1 MRKKSMRLVSAALA
15 ACMAVSVLPVG
26 AFALDVGAAPESSVS
41 TQETAM
47 YQLEGGETID
57 DDFVAQNGS
66 SYSMSNAYTGDAGSY
81 AAGITINTTKDV
93 TITIDGPVDI
103 VSGNLVKVDNAGTL
117 TIENKNN
124 YKVKTAAG
132 TAGHMFL
139 INKGTVVVDG
149 GYYESQMY
157 DGAQPFRVQG
167 GNVTLKNVE
176 AKTSANALVIDD
188 NADAEVTISGG
199 KYTEIKRKDHATVW
213 QSNGTLT
220 VQDGAKIINEGG
232 NATILVRNGTC
243 NLKSSTHTSGNYF
256 TIRVQGGTC
265 NIYDGEY
272 RNGEEVSTTGYQTV
286 YNTNAVLNI
295 HGGTFEGPGY
305 VIATGGT
312 GTTTIDEKSEE
323 PSRSGK
329 TETVIRSTEGG
340 RKYGIAGVGDSTTII
355 DGCTIENANYGIA
368 VMGNADVTLKNAV
381 LKDNKYDIALSAGK
395 LITIED
401 TFTSIATV
409 WVAESSISTPR
420 QVTTNRAQNQNK
432 LHLISS
438 RVDANGRSYRV
449 AYDAE
454 NNYRYLTPRT
464 AGKFTVDAEDAKA
477 VAEIDG
483 VSTELD
489 ANTEIAKDT
498 HVDLTAVAPG
508 AGWEFI
514 GWELKVDGN
523 LKTDLLHDAGTE
535 NPYFVIPA
543 DMEAE
548 RVTVRALFNF
558 VGTDDG
564 AASASAGGAI
574 AAVAVGAA
582 AAWGVY
588 EAGTGIYRMMN
599 MRGIPLPSNRAELA
613 MLIWERAGKPEP
625 ASTALYTD
633 IDADNTDLQKAA
645 HWMVEQGLMDEK
657 ANNTFKPNTHVTKV
671 RVCTT
676 WEKAKQKGLFDK
688 TEE

>member
-15 ACMAVSVLPVG
+15 ACMMLSVLPVG
-26 AFALDVGAAPESSVS
+26 AFAAEPGAAEQENGVS
-41 TQETAM
+41 TQAAV
-47 YQLEGGETID
+47 YHLVGGETID
-57 DDFVAQNGS
+57 DDFIAQNGS
-66 SYSMSNAYTGDAGSY
+66 SYSMSNAYTESGEYTKNIIID
-81 AAGITINTTKDV
+81 TTKDV
-93 TITIDGPVDI
+93 TIEVTGDI
-103 VSGNLVKVDNAGTL
+103 NYNVNNSRLWHVKKVNDL
-117 TIENKNN
+117 TIKNN
-124 YKVKTAAG
+124 
-132 TAGHMFL
+132 GH
-139 INKGTVVVDG
+139 TVQVDSTRYIQILREEYNAQVGKITVDG
-149 GYYESQMY
+149 GTYK
-157 DGAQPFRVQG
+157 G
-167 GNVTLKNVE
+167 GTDSVFQFSSGGKADLKNVTVE
-176 AKTSANALVIDD
+176 GNSNNAVYS
-188 NADAEVTISGG
+188 NRSCEVTITGG
-199 KYTEIKRKDHATVW
+199 KYTTGGDVTI
-213 QSNGTLT
+213 SNCGT
-220 VQDGAKIINEGG
+220 
-232 NATILVRNGTC
+232 GTM
-243 NLKSSTHTSGNYF
+243 
-256 TIRVQGGTC
+256 
-265 NIYDGEY
+265 NIY
-272 RNGEEVSTTGYQTV
+272 
-286 YNTNAVLNI
+286 
-295 HGGTFEGPGY
+295 GGTFEGNQAIQNKDGTML
-305 VIATGGT
+305 IDKGATIIGTFGVYHVVVNYGNGKLTFKDGTVEIKGGSPRATLCGWNNSETIVNGGT
-312 GTTTIDEKSEE
+312 FKGAE
-323 PSRSGK
+323 
-329 TETVIRSTEGG
+329 
-340 RKYGIAGVGDSTTII
+340 YGVGVGLGTPRFTLTDATFEGNKNDIYLAQEQTITIGESFTDRATVDVGENTII
-355 DGCTIENANYGIA
+355 PPRP
-368 VMGNADVTLKNAV
+368 
-381 LKDNKYDIALSAGK
+381 
-395 LITIED
+395 IT
-401 TFTSIATV
+401 TSSNPV
-409 WVAESSISTPR
+409 KRNLVS
-420 QVTTNRAQNQNK
+420 NRA
-432 LHLISS
+432 
-438 RVDANGRSYRV
+438 GYRV
-449 AYDAE
+449 AYDE
-454 NNYRYLTPRT
+454 SDGHYYLTPRT